1 MTDNAEN
8 TLNQNDLSKIDAAI
22 EQIGMRVETALDRL
36 ETATGM
42 LHSVIDKLIE
52 AETPGFWSEF
62 TDEEAELAGAFDEDA
77 VTEDAAYEASFDNPE
92 V

>member
-8 TLNQNDLSKIDAAI
+8 TLNQNDLNKIDAAI
-22 EQIGMRVETALDRL
+22 EQIEMRVETAINHL

-77 VTEDAAYEASFDNPE
+77 ITEDAAYEASFDNPE